1 MSDSSLMTIQ
11 QWLNQATD
19 ILSVS
24 GIGTARLDAIVLLE
38 DVTGKDRTHLLA
50 HPELK
55 LTHEQIIRLQKLLK
69 RRSQHE
75 PLAYVRGKTEFY
87 GREFLITHDVLE
99 PRPESETMID
109 LLKSSLFSKVRP
121 LSKDGPL
128 HVVDVGTGS
137 GALAITAKLEL
148 PEAEVL
154 ALDIDPKCL
163 KIARR
168 NADKHAVGVKFI
180 QSDLLESFSVT
191 SHQSPVTILANL
203 PYVPDDFHINEAAL
217 HEPKIAIFGGQDGL
231 NLYRQMFE
239 QLTKWTDNH
248 IYVFTE
254 SLPFQHAELTNI
266 ASAQKFTQIAKDD
279 FIQVFRNG

>member
-1 MSDSSLMTIQ
+1 MSDSSSMTIQ

-19 ILSVS
+19 IISAS
-24 GIGTARLDAIVLLE
+24 GIGTARLDALVLLE
-38 DVTGKDRTHLLA
+38 DVTSKDRTHLLA

-87 GREFLITHDVLE
+87 GREFIITHDVLE

-109 LLKSSLFSKVRP
+109 LLKGLKM
-121 LSKDGPL
+121 KDAGIRII
-128 HVVDVGTGS
+128 DVGTGS

-148 PEAEVL
+148 PEAEVS

-163 KIARR
+163 KIAQE
-168 NADKHAVGVKFI
+168 NVDKHAVGVKFI
-180 QSDLLESFSVT
+180 QSDLLESFSLT
-191 SHQSPVTILANL
+191 SQQSAVTILANL

-217 HEPKIAIFGGQDGL
+217 HEPRIAIFGGRDGL
-231 NLYRQMFE
+231 DLYRRMFE
-239 QLTKWTDNH
+239 QLTKWTNNH

-254 SLPFQHAELTNI
+254 SLPFQHAELANI
-266 ASAQKFTQIAKDD
+266 ASAQKFTQIAEDD
-279 FIQVFRNG
+279 FIQVFVR